1 MTELFGGFRDDIHYY
16 QMRTDEKLLA
26 YITKLQNEVD
36 AVTNKLVK
44 LEADINKMP
53 NKAGTKKQ
61 IDFLKTLEERQAK
74 LRARITDY
82 EGKLGKFTR
91 EDYTFPIFYNKE
103 LLSTSNEARQT
114 LTRIFGEDYEAQRLA
129 AGKDTFGVFED
140 AEKTLRKILQED
152 GDDMQNPLRDTG
164 KKPTMKHL
172 KTRKTNVDVAKVV
185 DFIHADMQA
194 LHTYIDRMGRQ
205 VSFAN
210 KYGGRSINEVLEDL
224 EYDARVD
231 GLNDEEIS
239 SLKAGFYGDYERVMG
254 TLQRSN
260 DRWDTQALKAAR
272 AWTAWTYLPL
282 AGVSAITDAGSIVMA
297 HGMKDVIQAGIA
309 ATDTAFLGKAIKEAQ
324 LSGELYDVTKNVY
337 AREMLN
343 DTVRRVKPTKLEKTV
358 QVGNQVF
365 YTANFLAPVTFAG
378 KSLDTLIVQNRFI
391 KQSRNWANGTISKFE
406 REYLA
411 RYGIDEDMAK
421 FIAKAPTQKHESRDF
436 EISNT
441 DAWDQSTPQA
451 REKVRK
457 YQAALA
463 SHANNTIVMGQTFDK
478 PLIMD
483 GVVYMRD
490 NPFFQAVRKTFPT
503 QFKIEKRLRTGQ
515 VNMVR
520 VESGLLSIPF
530 TFMNFA
536 FGANNKILGAIRDPN
551 RRYRMQ
557 GIVALLGLSYLSL
570 ATKKP
575 DYWFEKRTSPDIMA
589 YHAYKQR
596 HP

>member
-1 MTELFGGFRDDIHYY
+1 
-16 QMRTDEKLLA
+16 
-26 YITKLQNEVD
+26 
-36 AVTNKLVK
+36 
-44 LEADINKMP
+44 
-53 NKAGTKKQ
+53 
-61 IDFLKTLEERQAK
+61 
-74 LRARITDY
+74 
-82 EGKLGKFTR
+82 
-91 EDYTFPIFYNKE
+91 
-103 LLSTSNEARQT
+103 
-114 LTRIFGEDYEAQRLA
+114 
-129 AGKDTFGVFED
+129 
-140 AEKTLRKILQED
+140 
-152 GDDMQNPLRDTG
+152 
-164 KKPTMKHL
+164 
-172 KTRKTNVDVAKVV
+172 
-185 DFIHADMQA
+185 
-194 LHTYIDRMGRQ
+194 
-205 VSFAN
+205 
-210 KYGGRSINEVLEDL
+210 
-224 EYDARVD
+224 
-231 GLNDEEIS
+231 
-239 SLKAGFYGDYERVMG
+239 
-254 TLQRSN
+254 
-260 DRWDTQALKAAR
+260 
-272 AWTAWTYLPL
+272 
-282 AGVSAITDAGSIVMA
+282 MA

-324 LSGELYDVTKNVY
+324 LAGELYDVTKNVY

-343 DTVRRVKPTKLEKTV
+343 DTVRRVKPTKLEKTI

-365 YTANFLAPVTFAG
+365 YTTNFLAPITFAG

-451 REKVRK
+451 REMVRK

-490 NPFFQAVRKTFPT
+490 NPFFQSVRKAFPT

-557 GIVALLGLSYLSL
+557 GIAALLGLSYLSL
-570 ATKKP
+570 AIKKP

-589 YHAYKQR
+589 RIVDHSGVLGIYSDLAYTGLQIAGNTGVVTKDAIIPPKYINPDRDERLLDAFIEPFGAPAGLATDYYRSINDYFAGRESDAAERLKYSLPFIGLQPFR
-596 HP
+596 DDMREFVGIVGRN